1 MAVKT
6 IITEPNKLLRQI
18 SKPVESVGKEEQQ
31 LMNDM
36 LDTMYD
42 ANGIGL
48 AAIQIGIPKRII
60 VMDIAKDEKKEE
72 NSINNDLYNLIYE
85 IIIADH
91 VITPDEIEL
100 SAELIEFYFQIP
112 KNTNK
117 EEFQKL
123 IDNQHFNTDL
133 SQYAMRLKSSLSY
146 EQRMDII
153 LICWQ
158 VLMVDENEDQL
169 ETSTVRTIS
178 TLLGL
183 EDKDFILIRNRV
195 KSSL

>member
-1 MAVKT
+1 ML
-6 IITEPNKLLRQI
+6 NKFFQ
-18 SKPVESVGKEEQQ
+18 PF
-31 LMNDM
+31 N
-36 LDTMYD
+36 
-42 ANGIGL
+42 
-48 AAIQIGIPKRII
+48 
-60 VMDIAKDEKKEE
+60 KDEKKEE
-72 NSINNDLYNLIYE
+72 NSFNNDLYNLIYE

-91 VITPDEIEL
+91 VITLDEIEL

-117 EEFQKL
+117 VEFQKL

>member
-1 MAVKT
+1 ML
-6 IITEPNKLLRQI
+6 NKFFQ
-18 SKPVESVGKEEQQ
+18 PF
-31 LMNDM
+31 N
-36 LDTMYD
+36 
-42 ANGIGL
+42 
-48 AAIQIGIPKRII
+48 
-60 VMDIAKDEKKEE
+60 KDEKKEE
-72 NSINNDLYNLIYE
+72 NSFNNDLYNLIYE

-91 VITPDEIEL
+91 VITLDEIEL

>member
-1 MAVKT
+1 ML
-6 IITEPNKLLRQI
+6 NKFFQ
-18 SKPVESVGKEEQQ
+18 PF
-31 LMNDM
+31 N
-36 LDTMYD
+36 
-42 ANGIGL
+42 
-48 AAIQIGIPKRII
+48 
-60 VMDIAKDEKKEE
+60 KDEKKEE

-123 IDNQHFNTDL
+123 IDNHHFNTDL
-133 SQYAMRLKSSLSY
+133 SQYAMRLKTSLSY

-195 KSSL
+195 KGSL